1 MAAARAAFGNAAGA
15 DDWIDLSTA
24 IAPCTWPVAERPLK
38 LEHLPEPAEASVFGG
53 RRRWNAIWR
62 ETGDLMDRMM
72 TVLAASIRAVVI
84 AGRTLRR
91 APGLGGM
98 G

>member
-1 MAAARAAFGNAAGA
+1 MAAARAAFGNAAGGG
-15 DDWIDLSTA
+15 DWIDLSIA
-24 IAPCTWPVAERPLK
+24 IAPCTWPVANRPLK
-38 LEHLPEPAEASVFGG
+38 LEHLPEPAEAFGG

-62 ETGDLMDRMM
+62 ETGDLMDRIM
-72 TVLAASIRAVVI
+72 TVPTASIRAVVI
-84 AGRTLRR
+84 VGRTLRR